1 MVSIP
6 SCTCGR
12 GWTPSPVW
20 WRRREWSAYPPV
32 PVEEVGPQ
40 VQYGDVEENGQEEEE
55 GREEEGSW
63 IEGAEY
69 TSTRYT

>member
-6 SCTCGR
+6 YCTCGR
-12 GWTPSPVW
+12 GWPPGPVW
-20 WRRREWSAYPPV
+20 CCSREWSAYRPV

-40 VQYGDVEENGQEEEE
+40 VQYGGVEENGEQEEE
-55 GREEEGSW
+55 GREEEGSRV
-63 IEGAEY
+63 EGAEY